1 MTMEDQKKI
10 LILGIGNLIL
20 KDEGAG
26 VHVIER
32 LKDMALP
39 SDVEVIDGGTMGID
53 LLYYIEG
60 RKKVIVIDAVNTDGP
75 AGTIYRFT
83 DKDLE
88 DKKECL
94 RSAHDIDF
102 TDVLKTADLLG
113 KKPDEVIFI
122 GIKPEDISEG
132 IGLSPSIEGRIPQI
146 IELVLK
152 EISSKTKS

>member
-1 MTMEDQKKI
+1 MNEKPV

-26 VHVIER
+26 VHVVER
-32 LKDMALP
+32 LKNMALP
-39 SDVEVIDGGTMGID
+39 SDVEVMDGGTMGID
-53 LLYYIEG
+53 LLYHIEG
-60 RKKVIVIDAVNTDGP
+60 RRKVIVIDVVNTDGP

-83 DKDLE
+83 DRDLE

-102 TDVLKTADLLG
+102 ADVLKTADLLG

-122 GIKPEDISEG
+122 GIKPEEISEG
-132 IGLSPSIEGRIPQI
+132 IGLSPSIEERIPQI

-152 EISSKTKS
+152 EINKESTQN